1 MPQRQQPLV
10 STQPR
15 TEHVPLHSPAPTH
28 RHHATT
34 QRILAA
40 DVPAAVWNGSAVLR
54 ELGQHP
60 DTPSTQAHIDGHVDG
75 VLDVSILFG
84 YSAINI
90 KAATD
95 FVERGH
101 IRPAS
106 VRILSRLCLT
116 TVAAMNMLGGDR
128 SLHYSF
134 RAVIRRHLEQNGP
147 RTGVWEHVHDTTAL
161 VGGDVSGLKCKAW
174 SSELWTVDLGT
185 WLQRMP
191 LRALCHK
198 EWWWLVKQ
206 ALKVRTHDL
215 QDRTAALE
223 RYG

>member
-1 MPQRQQPLV
+1 MLSQRN
-10 STQPR
+10 
-15 TEHVPLHSPAPTH
+15 TH
-28 RHHATT
+28 NKRRRHAST

-60 DTPSTQAHIDGHVDG
+60 DTPSTQAHVDGHVDG
-75 VLDVSILFG
+75 ALDVSILFG
-84 YSAINI
+84 YSATNI

-116 TVAAMNMLGGDR
+116 TVAAMNMLGGDG

-134 RAVIRRHLEQNGP
+134 RAVIRRHLEQDGP
-147 RTGVWEHVHDTTAL
+147 RTGVWEHVRDTPAL

-174 SSELWTVDLGT
+174 SSELWTVGMST
-185 WLQRMP
+185 WLQSMS
-191 LRALCHK
+191 LRSLCD
-198 EWWWLVKQ
+198 KQ
-206 ALKVRTHDL
+206 WP
-215 QDRTAALE
+215 DRGVDPAVC
-223 RYG
+223 